1 MLCFVTSCYLKLIC
15 CIKTFI
21 CMLVLTYIMEVNDT
35 SQKIIDATI
44 NVLNEQGL
52 SGTTTKKIAEK
63 AEVSEVTIFR
73 KFETK
78 DKLIE
83 KSKEVYLQS
92 FLKKLD
98 QLFEVSVNQD
108 LIDFFKDLWYES
120 QRLFDEDIN
129 LIKISFEEINI
140 DSLHD
145 KVLPRFSDRI
155 INNLSHIFQEQIDK
169 GKIRTVNPTVAALTI
184 FSVMFESLIL
194 LKIYGVKL
202 DQTEDSYVED
212 FLDIFLNGISK

>member
-1 MLCFVTSCYLKLIC
+1 
-15 CIKTFI
+15 
-21 CMLVLTYIMEVNDT
+21 MLVLTYIMEVNDT

-145 KVLPRFSDRI
+145 KVLPGFSDRI

>member
-1 MLCFVTSCYLKLIC
+1 
-15 CIKTFI
+15 
-21 CMLVLTYIMEVNDT
+21 MLVLTYIMEVNDT

>member
-1 MLCFVTSCYLKLIC
+1 
-15 CIKTFI
+15 
-21 CMLVLTYIMEVNDT
+21 MLVLTYIMEVNDT

-194 LKIYGVKL
+194 LKIYGV
-202 DQTEDSYVED
+202 
-212 FLDIFLNGISK
+212 